1 MKEKVAVP
9 AELMNNLLMSIVA
22 FMAKTGMS
30 ASAIDRACQSCVQT
44 IQRDVSKTRSA
55 KRPSILIG
63 CDTAAGAILRAW
75 HREPRYLDDSAN
87 PLPLHLR
94 RGSKSLVSL
103 VRSQDQSV
111 DIGSLI
117 EEMRRT
123 GLIRRIRD
131 GRYLPT
137 TSAATIRQLHP
148 LAIDHVAKTVMRLVE
163 TVNRN
168 THVIY
173 RKKPLIERYAH
184 VPDLDS
190 REAQAFAEF
199 TRQQG
204 AACLEA
210 IEDWLESRR
219 RPAPRSDRNTAV
231 SVNAGMH
238 VFAYIGEPGDRKGRA
253 PMERRKR
260 PTSSRAIRA

>member
-1 MKEKVAVP
+1 MKEKIATP
-9 AELMNNLLMSIVA
+9 SELMNNLLLSIVA

-30 ASAIDRACQSCVQT
+30 ATDIERAFRSC
-44 IQRDVSKTRSA
+44 IHALGDISGKLAANS
-55 KRPSILIG
+55 SNLLIG

-75 HREPRYLDDSAN
+75 HREPKYLDDAAN
-87 PLPLHLR
+87 PLPLYVS
-94 RGSKSLVSL
+94 RGGKSLTSL
-103 VRSQDQSV
+103 VRSQDESV
-111 DIGSLI
+111 DAGSLI

-123 GLIRRIRD
+123 GLIKRLRD
-131 GRYLPT
+131 GKYLPT

-148 LAIDHVAKTVMRLVE
+148 LAVDHVAKTVMRLVE

-168 THVIY
+168 THATL
-173 RKKPLIERYAH
+173 KKSPLIERYAH

-219 RPAPRSDRNTAV
+219 QRTGRGLVKDRASV
-231 SVNAGMH
+231 SAGMH
-238 VFAYIGEPGDRKGRA
+238 VFAYIGERNKKVKRKPSA
-253 PMERRKR
+253 SRRHLT
-260 PTSSRAIRA
+260 PSRAIRA